1 MKTQLAFIILLLLLS
16 KGSCAAQWAL
26 LEITGIGRDGVLAWT
41 NRVCAPEALYE
52 VQRASSP
59 VGPWTRVALV
69 TNASSFTV
77 TNPSVGA
84 AFYQVVWSGGAPL
97 VMDYAF
103 DEGFGFTSV
112 TGRLS
117 LTLYDDA
124 VTGMG
129 TWTFQRTPWA
139 VSMRHPVGT
148 STRMGG
154 GYSHG
159 DVGGGA
165 DGWDVFAAFYL
176 RGTDEE
182 SGTVVLQGTLYRGE
196 VGGRCV
202 FTRMTGTVYEYIYHD
217 TWEPIGTF
225 TATRVPQIS

>member
-1 MKTQLAFIILLLLLS
+1 
-16 KGSCAAQWAL
+16 
-26 LEITGIGRDGVLAWT
+26 
-41 NRVCAPEALYE
+41 
-52 VQRASSP
+52 
-59 VGPWTRVALV
+59 
-69 TNASSFTV
+69 
-77 TNPSVGA
+77 
-84 AFYQVVWSGGAPL
+84 
-97 VMDYAF
+97 
-103 DEGFGFTSV
+103 
-112 TGRLS
+112 
-117 LTLYDDA
+117 
-124 VTGMG
+124 
-129 TWTFQRTPWA
+129 
-139 VSMRHPVGT
+139 
-148 STRMGG
+148 MGG